1 MNYLFFIRYGPVEFS
16 QQTSQVPTMFLLYEK
31 GKYEFDWSFVVIVDQ
46 VWNDYVSSLPV
57 TGNLLDQAIVYRLKV
72 LETMAT

>member
-1 MNYLFFIRYGPVEFS
+1 MNYLFLIRYGPVEFS
-16 QQTSQVPTMFLLYEK
+16 QQTSQVPIMLLFYEK
-31 GKYEFDWSFVVIVDQ
+31 GKYEFDWSFVVTVDK

-57 TGNLLDQAIVYRLKV
+57 TGNHSVQAVFYRLKV

>member
-1 MNYLFFIRYGPVEFS
+1 ML
-16 QQTSQVPTMFLLYEK
+16 LLYEK

>member
-1 MNYLFFIRYGPVEFS
+1 MLLFS
-16 QQTSQVPTMFLLYEK
+16 EK

-57 TGNLLDQAIVYRLKV
+57 TGNLLDQAVFYRLKV